1 MNTSSADKQFWAN
14 FIDLYREKECL
25 WKIKSRDY
33 VNKQKKNE
41 AYELL
46 LEKLKERDSDATIE
60 TVKKRINNMRSVFR
74 KEMKKISESKRSGAS
89 ADEVYSPQLWY
100 YSLLLFLKDQE
111 TPRKSATNMDEVS
124 NVLG

>member
-1 MNTSSADKQFWAN
+1 MNSFVTEKQFWAE
-14 FIDLYREKECL
+14 FIELYRQNECL
-25 WKIKSRDY
+25 WRIRSKDY
-33 VNKQKKNE
+33 INKRKKNE

-46 LEKLKERDSDATIE
+46 AEKLKEKDSDATIE

-74 KEMKKISESKRSGAS
+74 KEMKKVSESIRSGAS
-89 ADEVYSPQLWY
+89 AADVYAPQLWY

-124 NVLG
+124 NVG

>member
-1 MNTSSADKQFWAN
+1 MNSFVTEKQFWAE
-14 FIDLYREKECL
+14 FIELYRQNECL
-25 WKIKSRDY
+25 WRIRSKDY
-33 VNKQKKNE
+33 MNKLKKNE

-46 LEKLKERDSDATIE
+46 AEKLKEKDSDATIE

-74 KEMKKISESKRSGAS
+74 KEMKKVSESIRSGGS
-89 ADEVYSPQLWY
+89 AADVYAPQLWY

-124 NVLG
+124 NVG